1 MSRRRQKAKR
11 YTFYNEMTE
20 PMLPM
25 ITTPI
30 PRYLLPRAS
39 KARRARSRIGAFF
52 AAIIGFI
59 NALLAKVD
67 KLLVGGK
74 LLLFARFM
82 LNCAHITLSQY
93 CYWLTLVREP
103 LIDPFERYLPAFI
116 IAHYTIDLP
125 TLAVML
131 VYLTGALLVRKFLKM
146 LVRR

>member
-30 PRYLLPRAS
+30 PRYLLPRTS

-59 NALLAKVD
+59 NALLALDAAAVDALEDAILALDRQPDVSAALAPLTAVKVP
-67 KLLVGGK
+67 V
-74 LLLFARFM
+74 A
-82 LNCAHITLSQY
+82 A
-93 CYWLTLVREP
+93 
-103 LIDPFERYLPAFI
+103 
-116 IAHYTIDLP
+116 
-125 TLAVML
+125 
-131 VYLTGALLVRKFLKM
+131 
-146 LVRR
+146 

>member
-30 PRYLLPRAS
+30 PRYLLPRTS

-59 NALLAKVD
+59 NALLA
-67 KLLVGGK
+67 LALVLTL

-82 LNCAHITLSQY
+82 LNCAHITLGQY
-93 CYWLTLVREP
+93 SYWLTLLSEP
-103 LIDPFERYLPAFI
+103 LVHPFEKYLPTFM

-146 LVRR
+146 LVRS

>member
-11 YTFYNEMTE
+11 YAFYNEMTE

-30 PRYLLPRAS
+30 PRYLLPRAP
-39 KARRARSRIGAFF
+39 RTRRSRSVIGTFF
-52 AAIIGFI
+52 AAIINFI
-59 NALLAKVD
+59 NLLLA
-67 KLLVGGK
+67 LALILTL

-82 LNCAHITLSQY
+82 LNCAHITLGQY
-93 CYWLTLVREP
+93 SYWLMLLSEPLVRPVEN
-103 LIDPFERYLPAFI
+103 YLPTFM

-131 VYLTGALLVRKFLKM
+131 VYLTGALLVRKFLKT
-146 LVRR
+146 LVRA